1 MIHIRGDRTGGIY
14 MADIFELL
22 MIVCFGVS
30 WPLNIHKAWK
40 ARTAKG
46 SSVQFY
52 FLILIGYLFGIASK
66 VIKLHRGIFTPG
78 YVWFFYILN
87 SVIVAAGILVWFRN
101 RRLDRMGMAGR

>member
-1 MIHIRGDRTGGIY
+1 MS
-14 MADIFELL
+14 DIFELL

-30 WPLNIHKAWK
+30 WPLNIIKAWR

-52 FLILIGYLFGIASK
+52 FLILVGYLFGIASK
-66 VIKLHRGIFTPG
+66 VIKLRAGVSTPG

-87 SVIVAAGILVWFRN
+87 SVIVTTGILVWFRN
-101 RRLDRMGMAGR
+101 RRLDRMAEAGQ

>member
-1 MIHIRGDRTGGIY
+1 
-14 MADIFELL
+14 MADFFELL

-30 WPLNIHKAWK
+30 WPLNIIKAWR

-52 FLILIGYLFGIASK
+52 FLILVGYLFGIASK
-66 VIKLHRGIFTPG
+66 VIKLCAGVSTPG

-87 SVIVAAGILVWFRN
+87 SVIVTTGILVWFRN
-101 RRLDRMGMAGR
+101 RRLDRMAEAGQ

>member
-1 MIHIRGDRTGGIY
+1 
-14 MADIFELL
+14 MADVFELV

-30 WPLNIHKAWK
+30 WPLNIYKAWK
-40 ARTAKG
+40 ARTTKG

-66 VIKLHRGIFTPG
+66 VIKLNQGISTPG

-87 SVIVAAGILVWFRN
+87 SVIVTLGIIDLQSGDPEQSARS
-101 RRLDRMGMAGR
+101 L

>member
-1 MIHIRGDRTGGIY
+1 MS
-14 MADIFELL
+14 DIFELL

-30 WPLNIHKAWK
+30 WPLNIIKAWR

-52 FLILIGYLFGIASK
+52 FLILVGYLFGIASK
-66 VIKLHRGIFTPG
+66 VIKLRAGVSTPG

-87 SVIVAAGILVWFRN
+87 SVIVTTGILVWFRN
-101 RRLDRMGMAGR
+101 RRLDRMAEAGE

>member
-1 MIHIRGDRTGGIY
+1 

-30 WPLNIHKAWK
+30 WPLNIIKAWR

-52 FLILIGYLFGIASK
+52 FLILVGYLFGIASK
-66 VIKLHRGIFTPG
+66 VIKLRAGVSTPG

-87 SVIVAAGILVWFRN
+87 SLIVTTGILVWFRN
-101 RRLDRMGMAGR
+101 RRLDRMAEAGE

>member
-1 MIHIRGDRTGGIY
+1 

-30 WPLNIHKAWK
+30 WPLNIIKAWR

-52 FLILIGYLFGIASK
+52 FLILVGYLFGIASK
-66 VIKLHRGIFTPG
+66 VIKLRAGVSTPG

-87 SVIVAAGILVWFRN
+87 SVIVTTGILVWFRN
-101 RRLDRMGMAGR
+101 RRLDRMAEAGQ

>member
-1 MIHIRGDRTGGIY
+1 
-14 MADIFELL
+14 MADIFELF

-30 WPLNIHKAWK
+30 WPLNILKAWR

-52 FLILIGYLFGIASK
+52 FLILAGYLFGITSK
-66 VIKLHRGIFTPG
+66 AIKLRHGIATPG

-87 SVIVAAGILVWFRN
+87 SLIVTVGILVWFRN
-101 RRLDRMGMAGR
+101 RRLDRSAA

>member
-1 MIHIRGDRTGGIY
+1 
-14 MADIFELL
+14 MADVFELL

-30 WPLNIHKAWK
+30 WPLNILKAWK

-66 VIKLHRGIFTPG
+66 AIKLSRGVATPG
-78 YVWFFYILN
+78 YVWFFYVLN
-87 SVIVAAGILVWFRN
+87 SVIVTVGIAVWFRN
-101 RRLDRMGMAGR
+101 RGLDRKAERAAKADQ

>member
-1 MIHIRGDRTGGIY
+1 

-30 WPLNIHKAWK
+30 WPLNIIKAWR

-52 FLILIGYLFGIASK
+52 FLILVGYLFGIASK
-66 VIKLHRGIFTPG
+66 AIKLRAGVSTPG

-87 SVIVAAGILVWFRN
+87 SLIVTTGILVWFRN
-101 RRLDRMGMAGR
+101 RRLDRMAEAGE

>member
-1 MIHIRGDRTGGIY
+1 

-30 WPLNIHKAWK
+30 WPLNIIKAWR

-52 FLILIGYLFGIASK
+52 FLILVGYLFGITSK
-66 VIKLHRGIFTPG
+66 AIKLRSGISTPG

-87 SVIVAAGILVWFRN
+87 SVIVTTGILVWFRN
-101 RRLDRMGMAGR
+101 RRLDRIKNDRA